1 MAEPPPAPRLR
12 RVRLHC
18 LPVVA
23 ALLLAACAMQPQTP
37 ERSPDDIRAEIA
49 RKLPASLADRRGWAN
64 DVYVALTAQDIP
76 ANAANICAVL
86 AVTEQESTYQ
96 ANPPVPN
103 LGRIAREEIYRRA
116 GGHHV
121 PRFAVDAALKLKSPD
136 GRSYSER
143 IDAVRTEKGLND
155 IYTDMIAEVPLGKRL
170 LAGLNPVHTAGP
182 MQVSIDF
189 AKAHA
194 DAYPYPLEPGKTIR
208 DEVFTRRGGLYFGT
222 KHLLG
227 YRADYDAMLYRFADF
242 NAGWHA
248 SRNAAFQA
256 AVAQASGIDLQ
267 LDGDLLVPGAPL
279 DKPGASERALR
290 ALGGRLGMDA
300 REIRRA
306 LQQSDT
312 PDFERT
318 VLYPRV
324 FALAEQ
330 GAGKPV
336 PRAVLPGIKLQS
348 PKITRNLTTAWFA
361 RRVDERWR
369 RCMKR

>member
-1 MAEPPPAPRLR
+1 MAGTRIRHRSVLAL
-12 RVRLHC
+12 
-18 LPVVA
+18 A
-23 ALLLAACAMQPQTP
+23 AVLLASCAMQPQAP

-121 PRFAVDAALKLKSPD
+121 PRFAVDAALRLKSPD

-194 DAYPYPLEPGKTIR
+194 DAYPYPLQPGRTIR
-208 DEVFTRRGGLYFGT
+208 DEVFTRRGGLYFGA

-227 YRADYDAMLYRFADF
+227 YRTGCDAMLYRFADF
-242 NAGWHA
+242 NAGWYA

-256 AVAQASGIDLQ
+256 AVTKASGIELQ
-267 LDGDLLVPGAPL
+267 LDGDLLA
-279 DKPGASERALR
+279 PGASMDNPGATERAVR
-290 ALGGRLGMDA
+290 ALGDRLYLDSRG
-300 REIRRA
+300 IRRA
-306 LQQSDT
+306 LQQSDSL
-312 PDFERT
+312 DFERT
-318 VLYPRV
+318 ALYSQV
-324 FALAEQ
+324 FALAERD
-330 GAGKPV
+330 AGRSL

-361 RRVDERWR
+361 NRVDERWR

>member
-12 RVRLHC
+12 RAHLPC
-18 LPVVA
+18 LPAIA
-23 ALLLAACAMQPQTP
+23 ALMLSACAMQPQTP

-64 DVYVALTAQDIP
+64 DVYVALVSQDIP

-96 ANPPVPN
+96 TNPPVPN

-116 GGHHV
+116 GEHHV
-121 PRFAVDAALKLKSPD
+121 PRFAVDAALKMKSPD
-136 GRSYSER
+136 GRSYSDR
-143 IDAVRTEKGLND
+143 IDSVRTEKGLND
-155 IYTDMIAEVPLGKRL
+155 IYVDMIAEVPLGKRL

-189 AKAHA
+189 AREHA
-194 DAYPYPLEPGKTIR
+194 DGYPYPLEPGKTIR

-227 YRADYDAMLYRFADF
+227 YRTHYDVMLYRFADF
-242 NAGWHA
+242 NAGWYA

-256 AVAQASGIDLQ
+256 AVAKASGIDLQ
-267 LDGDLLVPGAPL
+267 LDGDLLA
-279 DKPGASERALR
+279 PGASMGKPGGTERAVR
-290 ALGGRLGMDA
+290 SLGGRLGMDD
-300 REIRRA
+300 RTIRRA
-306 LQQSDT
+306 LQQADSL
-312 PDFERT
+312 DFDET
-318 VLYPRV
+318 DLYRRV
-324 FALAEQ
+324 FELADRS
-330 GAGKPV
+330 AGRPL

-361 RRVDERWR
+361 NRVDARWKS
-369 RCMKR
+369 CMKR

>member
-12 RVRLHC
+12 RARRRC
-18 LPVVA
+18 LPAVV
-23 ALLLAACAMQPQTP
+23 ALLLSACAMQPQTP

-49 RKLPASLADRRGWAN
+49 RKLPANLADRRGWAN
-64 DVYVALTAQDIP
+64 DVYVALVSQDIP

-96 ANPPVPN
+96 TNPPVPN

-116 GGHHV
+116 GEHHI

-143 IDAVRTEKGLND
+143 IDKVRTEKGLND
-155 IYTDMIAEVPLGKRL
+155 IYIDMIAEVPLGKRL

-189 AKAHA
+189 AREHA
-194 DAYPYPLEPGKTIR
+194 DGYPYPLEPGKTIR

-227 YRADYDAMLYRFADF
+227 YRTHYDAMLYRFADF

-256 AVAQASGIDLQ
+256 AVAKASGVDLQ
-267 LDGDLLVPGAPL
+267 LDGDLLA
-279 DKPGASERALR
+279 PGASMDNPGATERAVR
-290 ALGGRLGMDA
+290 SLGGRLGMDD

-306 LQQSDT
+306 LQQADSL
-312 PDFERT
+312 DFGET
-318 VLYPRV
+318 DLYQRV
-324 FALAEQ
+324 FELAERS
-330 GAGKPV
+330 ASRSL

-361 RRVDERWR
+361 NRVNERWR
-369 RCMKR
+369 KCMGK

>member
-1 MAEPPPAPRLR
+1 MAEPSPAPRLR
-12 RVRLHC
+12 RARRRC
-18 LPVVA
+18 LPAVV
-23 ALLLAACAMQPQTP
+23 ALLLSACAVQPQAP
-37 ERSPDDIRAEIA
+37 ERSPEDIRAEIA
-49 RKLPASLADRRGWAN
+49 RKLPANLADRRGWAN

-96 ANPPVPN
+96 VNPPVPN
-103 LGRIAREEIYRRA
+103 LGRIAREEIHKRA
-116 GGHHV
+116 GAHHV
-121 PRFAVDAALKLKSPD
+121 PRFAVDAALRLKSPD

-143 IDAVRTEKGLND
+143 IDKVRTEKGLND

-182 MQVSIDF
+182 MQVGIDF

-194 DAYPYPLEPGKTIR
+194 DGYPYPLEPGRTIR
-208 DEVFTRRGGLYFGT
+208 DEVFSRRGGLYFGT
-222 KHLLG
+222 RHLLG
-227 YRADYDAMLYRFADF
+227 YRTGYDAMLYRFADF

-256 AVAQASGIDLQ
+256 AVAKASGIELQ
-267 LDGDLLVPGAPL
+267 LDGDLLA
-279 DKPGASERALR
+279 PGASMDNPGATERAVR

-300 REIRRA
+300 HEIRRA
-306 LQQSDT
+306 LQQSGS

-318 VLYPRV
+318 ALYPQV
-324 FALAEQ
+324 FALAEHD
-330 GAGKPV
+330 AGKPL
-336 PRAVLPGIKLQS
+336 PRAILPGIRLQS

-361 RRVDERWR
+361 NRVDERWR